1 MTNSKTTNNTTNK
14 SINKSGN
21 KSGSKSGY
29 KETQRKTRLVQ
40 AVLLST
46 MFAGAFVLDPPVPQ
60 PDAVEKPAPTT
71 AQLQYR
77 MPAPAPTLPD
87 FAEINDIDQ
96 KKQVF
101 LDFLQPF
108 IDAKNSEVRQQRNRL
123 IYLVSKIKAGRPL
136 VRDENRFIW
145 ELSKNYDVHAD
156 DLHDL
161 EFLDRLLRRV
171 DVLPPSLVLAQAATE
186 SGWGTSRFA
195 REGNNLFG
203 QWCYSQGC
211 GLVPVRRHANASHEV
226 KSFRNVQ
233 ESINAYFKN
242 LNTFPSY
249 QDLRVIRHDLR
260 QSAKP
265 IDGISLTK
273 GLGEY
278 SERGEAYINEIQAM
292 IRHNN
297 LLARDRTLYP

>member
-1 MTNSKTTNNTTNK
+1 MTNDTTTNK
-14 SINKSGN
+14 TVNKKTAIKPGN
-21 KSGSKSGY
+21 KTVNKKSP
-29 KETQRKTRLVQ
+29 RKTKLVQ

-46 MFAGAFVLDPPVPQ
+46 MFAGAFLLDPPAPQ
-60 PDAVEKPAPTT
+60 PEVAEKPVATT
-71 AQLQYR
+71 TQFQYR
-77 MPAPAPTLPD
+77 TPTPAPTLPN
-87 FAEINDIDQ
+87 FAAISDVDQ

-123 IYLVSKIKAGRPL
+123 IYIVSKIKDGRQL
-136 VRDENRFIW
+136 QRDENRFIW
-145 ELSKNYDVHAD
+145 ELSRNYDVQSD

-161 EFLDRLLRRV
+161 EFLARLLRRV

-226 KSFRNVQ
+226 KSFRTVQ

-242 LNTFPSY
+242 LNTFSSY
-249 QDLRVIRHDLR
+249 QDLRVIRQDLR
-260 QSAKP
+260 NSAKP
-265 IDGISLTK
+265 IDGLSLTK

-278 SERGEAYINEIQAM
+278 SERGEAYINELQAM